1 MTRFHQ
7 RIEPIFHK
15 PLDIDANGFVY
26 VYGLKVAR
34 YYADRQMLEFVDHRR
49 SSSQP
54 ARVVEVKAG
63 ELGEG
68 LLRLIEA
75 RKE

>member
-7 RIEPIFHK
+7 RIEPIYHK
-15 PLDIDANGFVY
+15 PLDIDARGFVY

-34 YYADRQMLEFVDHRR
+34 YYADRQTLEFVDHRR
-49 SSSQP
+49 AANEP
-54 ARVVEVKAG
+54 ARTVEVKAG
-63 ELGEG
+63 ELGAG

-75 RKE
+75 AK